1 MPRAV
6 DLMGLGLPGPN
17 AAQLGNTP
25 ITLTCTGTT
34 QATAATIPNGQHMFI
49 IAATAAANGAI
60 FQTNAPIGT
69 PMYVSCATGATL
81 ATANI
86 YCQVG
91 GTMNTATNGSV
102 LIGTGKSAVLYQNA
116 TNTWISVPTSP

>member
-1 MPRAV
+1 MPKAT
-6 DLMGLGLPGPN
+6 DLMGLGLPGPTS
-17 AAQLGNTP
+17 AQLGNTP
-25 ITLTCTGTT
+25 VTLTCAGTT
-34 QATAATIPNGQHMFI
+34 QATAATIPNGCHMFV

-69 PMYVSCATGATL
+69 PMYFSVATGASL
-81 ATANI
+81 ATAAI

-102 LIGTGKSAVLYQNA
+102 LIATGKSAILYQNA
-116 TNTWISVPTSP
+116 TSTWISVPTSP